1 MRGGGNYSIR
11 FYETL
16 CLGRIPIMVNTD
28 CKLPF
33 EEKIN
38 WKEICVWI
46 NENDSMRI
54 NDVII
59 DYHNNITEKQFI
71 ERQNYCREIWVKY
84 LSKEGFYNQ
93 FYSYLEQ
100 NYMKS

>member
-1 MRGGGNYSIR
+1 
-11 FYETL
+11 
-16 CLGRIPIMVNTD
+16 
-28 CKLPF
+28 
-33 EEKIN
+33 
-38 WKEICVWI
+38 
-46 NENDSMRI
+46 MRI